1 MVRFEIVLAPD
12 LPPCIAGPAHFQSA
26 VLNLVINPRDAMLK
40 GGALSVSTSA
50 GTLTASDLT
59 GNSDAKPGRFVSVC
73 IRDTGVGMSADVLAR
88 VFEPF
93 FTTRQAGG
101 GTGPGL
107 SQAYGFAGQ
116 SGGHIVRL
124 SAPNVGTEALLWLPV
139 AVAPAAAMDSMERR
153 TDAAATLA
161 RPAIGGQ
168 VSIDSE
174 PNSIGQHTGKS
185 P

>member
-26 VLNLVINPRDAMLK
+26 VLNLVINARDAMLK

-73 IRDTGVGMSADVLAR
+73 IRDTGAGMSADVLAR

-101 GTGPGL
+101 GYRPRL
-107 SQAYGFAGQ
+107 VAG
-116 SGGHIVRL
+116 
-124 SAPNVGTEALLWLPV
+124 LWLCRSV
-139 AVAPAAAMDSMERR
+139 GRAY
-153 TDAAATLA
+153 
-161 RPAIGGQ
+161 RPAQRTECGYRGIAMVAGGRRARGG
-168 VSIDSE
+168 
-174 PNSIGQHTGKS
+174 NGQHGTPNRRGGDLGAARDWR
-185 P
+185 PGFNR